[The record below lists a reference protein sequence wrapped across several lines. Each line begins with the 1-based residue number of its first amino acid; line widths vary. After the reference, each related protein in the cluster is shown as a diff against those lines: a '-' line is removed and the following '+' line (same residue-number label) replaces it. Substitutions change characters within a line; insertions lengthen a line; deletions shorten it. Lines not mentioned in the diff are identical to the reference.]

1 MRAGSAASKKAW
13 PAVGTYLRERTG
25 HDFPVLSRLHHARA
39 VRTVASMVREN
50 LDPTTTVVG
59 LDTKVLAGAVFAGV
73 IGDLALAEDIRAL
86 ALAAAVRFGRDASEP
101 VPVRDA
107 RSRAAVA
114 LSRAASPS
122 PAEID
127 HEIVATCREAD
138 LSAPA
143 IVELVS
149 WLSVLQMLHR
159 LGAFYATAWRDRPRP
174 A

>member
-1 MRAGSAASKKAW
+1 
-13 PAVGTYLRERTG
+13 
-25 HDFPVLSRLHHARA
+25 
-39 VRTVASMVREN
+39 
-50 LDPTTTVVG
+50 
-59 LDTKVLAGAVFAGV
+59 VLAGAVFAGV

-86 ALAAAVRFGRDASEP
+86 APAAVVSEAGLAAAVRFGRDASEP

-114 LSRAASPS
+114 LRRAASPS